1 MNDNKCPCYKCP
13 DRITGGEISCHSICD
28 RYKEWRKAYDEWKA
42 LTDAERAKYSSMEG
56 YITDRKYKMFKKY
69 GRKV

>member
-1 MNDNKCPCYKCP
+1 MNYNKCPCYQCTEREKA
-13 DRITGGEISCHSICD
+13 CHSTCEK
-28 RYKEWRKAYDEWKA
+28 YKDWRKAYDEWKA
-42 LTDAERAKYSSMEG
+42 LTDAEKARYVSMEA

>member
-1 MNDNKCPCYKCP
+1 MNTTKCPCKDCN
-13 DRITGGEISCHSICD
+13 D
-28 RYKEWRKAYDEWKA
+28 RYRACHASCEKYIEWRKAYDEWKA